1 LRGDEKPCMKEVHMR
16 ATITIGKDMLD
27 SILRETH
34 AKSKTSA
41 VKIVI
46 DDYLRRKK
54 IEKIKSMKGKLE
66 FDKSAEEIRHYE
78 R

>member
-1 LRGDEKPCMKEVHMR
+1 MKEVHMR